1 VYKTT
6 YEISVASSEGVS
18 ACAGPTGRLVGNDR
32 EGPKLPSSRLGGAS
46 EPAYEVGLLQTLSR
60 LLGPLTQGCRGTWV
74 PVVDVCGSSLRVW
87 AGDRAPQEDLQQL
100 GSLVVGTLDTR
111 LDAESLPEFRMD
123 GE

>member
-6 YEISVASSEGVS
+6 YEISVASPAGVS

-32 EGPKLPSSRLGGAS
+32 EGPKSPSSRLGGAS
-46 EPAYEVGLLQTLSR
+46 EPTYEVGLIQTSSR
-60 LLGPLTQGCRGTWV
+60 LLGPLTQGCRGTW
-74 PVVDVCGSSLRVW
+74 VVDVCGSSLRVW
-87 AGDRAPQEDLQQL
+87 AGDRAPQDDLQRL

-111 LDAESLPEFRMD
+111 LDAESLPEFRME